1 MNKKILLGAGIAA
14 GTLAALSVWNYRR
27 FIMKP
32 QSLGSKVYDV
42 TVQKLPVRSGDHTL
56 YGELLLPKGK
66 VGSLPTV
73 ICCPGF
79 GTSFQFC
86 KKTIG
91 MFLAM
96 SGFAAYCFDFYGGCK
111 GSKSGG
117 AMLEMS
123 IFTERDDLS
132 AVIEHL
138 KTLDV
143 VDRKNLFLLGE
154 SQGGCVAGITAPR
167 HRDDIR
173 AIVQY
178 YPAFCI
184 PDDARKRFASVSEI
198 PETYKVFNRKIGRAY
213 AEKLLDFDVWQ
224 EIAPYDRPVLII
236 HGGADQVVDISY
248 GRRAAEVYADARLV
262 CLPGEDHSFSG
273 KGKLRAVK
281 LAVNFFTAH
290 LTGSAGAEWI

>member
-1 MNKKILLGAGIAA
+1 MNKKILLATGIAA
-14 GTLAALSVWNYRR
+14 GTLTALSVWNYRR
-27 FIMKP
+27 FTLKP
-32 QSLGSKVYDV
+32 QSLGPAAYDV
-42 TVQKLPVRSGDHTL
+42 EIRKLSIRAGGRTL

-66 VGSLPTV
+66 AGPLPTV

-91 MFLAM
+91 KCLAM

-117 AMLEMS
+117 SMLEMS

-132 AVIEHL
+132 AVIEHI

-143 VDRKNLFLLGE
+143 VDRENLFLLGE

-167 HRDDIR
+167 HRDDVR
-173 AIVQY
+173 ARVQY

-184 PDDARKRFASVSEI
+184 PDDARKRFPSAEDI
-198 PETYKVFNRKIGRAY
+198 PETYKVFNQKVGRVY
-213 AEKLLDFDVWQ
+213 AEKLLDFDIYRA
-224 EIAPYDRPVLII
+224 IALYDRPVLII
-236 HGGADQVVDISY
+236 HGDADKVVDVSY
-248 GRRAAEVYADARLV
+248 GRRAAEVYADAQFV

-273 KGKLRAVK
+273 KGKLKAAK
-281 LAVNFFTAH
+281 LAFDFFTTH
-290 LTGSAGAEWI
+290 LTACAAAE

>member
-14 GTLAALSVWNYRR
+14 GTLTALTVWNYRR
-27 FIMKP
+27 FMLKP
-32 QSLGSKVYDV
+32 QSLGSTAYDAE
-42 TVQKLPVRSGDHTL
+42 VQELPVQAGEHAL

-66 VGSLPTV
+66 SGPLPTV
-73 ICCPGF
+73 ICCAGF

-86 KKTIG
+86 KKTVG
-91 MFLAM
+91 MCLAM

-117 AMLEMS
+117 TMLEMS

-132 AVIEHL
+132 AVIEHI

-143 VDRKNLFLLGE
+143 VDRENLFLLGE
-154 SQGGCVAGITAPR
+154 SQGGCVVGITAL
-167 HRDDIR
+167 HCRDDVR
-173 AIVQY
+173 AMVQY

-184 PDDARKRFASVSEI
+184 PDDARKQFASVSDI
-198 PETYKVFNRKIGRAY
+198 PDAYKVFNQKIGRAY

-236 HGGADQVVDISY
+236 HGDADRVVDVSY
-248 GRRAAEVYADARLV
+248 GRRAAGVYADAQLV
-262 CLPGEDHSFSG
+262 CLPGEDHSFSN
-273 KGKLRAVK
+273 KGKLRAAK
-281 LAVNFFTAH
+281 LAFDFFTAH
-290 LTGSAGAEWI
+290 LTGSTDAG

>member
-14 GTLAALSVWNYRR
+14 GTLTALSAWNYRR
-27 FIMKP
+27 ITLKP
-32 QSLGSKVYDV
+32 QSLGSTVYDV
-42 TVQKLPVRSGDHTL
+42 TVQKLPVRTGGHTL

-66 VGSLPTV
+66 DGPLPTV
-73 ICCPGF
+73 ICCSGF

-86 KKTIG
+86 KKTVG
-91 MFLAM
+91 MCLALN
-96 SGFAAYCFDFYGGCK
+96 GFAAYCFDFYGGCR

-117 AMLEMS
+117 SMLEMS

-132 AVIEHL
+132 AVIGYI
-138 KTLDV
+138 KTLDA
-143 VDRKNLFLLGE
+143 VDQENLFLLGE

-167 HRDDIR
+167 CRDDVR
-173 AIVQY
+173 AVVQY

-184 PDDARKRFASVSEI
+184 PDDARKRFASVSDI
-198 PETYKVFNRKIGRAY
+198 PETYKVFNRKIGRIY

-236 HGGADQVVDISY
+236 HGDADQVVNISY
-248 GRRAAEVYADARLV
+248 GRRAAEVYADAQLV

-273 KGKLRAVK
+273 KGKLQAAK
-281 LAVNFFTAH
+281 LAFDFFTAH
-290 LTGSAGAEWI
+290 LTGSAGAE